1 MKIGELAARTGVTTR
16 LVRYYEQQDLLEAD
30 RAPNGYRTY
39 TEAHV
44 ERVSRVAGLVQ
55 AGIPTRLVKVL
66 LDAEDAADRKDP
78 TCPREVAEQLAT
90 ELVGVQARI
99 DCLTRSRDAIR
110 GFLTAT
116 RNEVLLREEL
126 EPATAVG

>member
-1 MKIGELAARTGVTTR
+1 MKIGELAARTGVNAR
-16 LVRYYEQQDLLEAD
+16 LIRYYEEQELVDAD

-66 LDAEDAADRKDP
+66 LDTEDAAARAEP
-78 TCPREVAEQLAT
+78 TCPREVAEQLAS
-90 ELVGVQARI
+90 ELKGVQARI

-110 GFLTAT
+110 GFLLAT
-116 RNEVLLREEL
+116 QHEALLREAD
-126 EPATAVG
+126 EPAAAV

>member
-16 LVRYYEQQDLLEAD
+16 LIRYYEQQDLLEAD
-30 RAPNGYRTY
+30 RAPNGYRAY

-99 DCLTRSRDAIR
+99 DCLTRSRDAIS

-116 RNEVLLREEL
+116 RNEVLLREER
-126 EPATAVG
+126 EPAAAV

>member
-16 LVRYYEQQDLLEAD
+16 LIRYYEQQDLLEAD

-66 LDAEDAADRKDP
+66 LDAEDAAARDEP
-78 TCPREVAEQLAT
+78 TCPAQVAEQLAA
-90 ELVGVQARI
+90 ELGPLEARI
-99 DCLTRSRDAIR
+99 ACLTRSRDTIR
-110 GFLTAT
+110 TYLERTRHEALLSANPSALT
-116 RNEVLLREEL
+116 
-126 EPATAVG
+126 